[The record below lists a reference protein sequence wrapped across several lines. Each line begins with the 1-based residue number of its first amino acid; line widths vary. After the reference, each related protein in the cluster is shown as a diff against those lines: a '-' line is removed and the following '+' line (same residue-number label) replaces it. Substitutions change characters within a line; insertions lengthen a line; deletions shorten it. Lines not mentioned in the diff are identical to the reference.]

1 MDKKILLQELQF
13 KAVRSSGAGGQH
25 VNKTSS
31 KVILQ
36 FNVFTSLGL
45 SIEEKETLTKR
56 LPHRLTKDSVL
67 ILFCDET
74 RSQHQNKEIIIKRFF
89 DLLVNNLRP
98 IKVRRPTKPTR
109 ASIKKRVD
117 TKKKNS
123 MKKSLR
129 KKPPIS

>member
-56 LPHRLTKDSVL
+56 LSHRLTKDAVL

-89 DLLVNNLRP
+89 DLLVNNLKP